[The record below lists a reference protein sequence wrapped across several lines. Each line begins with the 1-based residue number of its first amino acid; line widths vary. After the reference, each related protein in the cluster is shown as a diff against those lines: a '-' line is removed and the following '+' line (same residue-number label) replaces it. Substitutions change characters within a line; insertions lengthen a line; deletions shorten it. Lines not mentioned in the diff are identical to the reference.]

1 MPPLLQFIHLHTYIN
16 MVEDHEENVFSTMG
30 HSKKYLKVTTL
41 EMLTHV
47 YRHRMFIA
55 TSVILK
61 TLSNLIVYQAT

>member
-1 MPPLLQFIHLHTYIN
+1 MI
-16 MVEDHEENVFSTMG
+16 VEDHEENVFSVMG

-47 YRHRMFIA
+47 YI